1 MFLSTSMCAN
11 LRPEHG
17 LSLEKIKKANKPRD
31 SVNYKLVTA
40 G

>member
-1 MFLSTSMCAN
+1 MNNCASN
-11 LRPEHG
+11 VEY
-17 LSLEKIKKANKPRD
+17 LEKIKKANKPRD